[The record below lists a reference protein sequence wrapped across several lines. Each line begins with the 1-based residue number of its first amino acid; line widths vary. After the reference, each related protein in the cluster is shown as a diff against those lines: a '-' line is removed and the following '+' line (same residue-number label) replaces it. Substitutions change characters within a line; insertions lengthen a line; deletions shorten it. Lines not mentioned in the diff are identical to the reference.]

1 MLHAEGG
8 WSLGK
13 GPGPEPV
20 QDASG
25 FRLVSPLGQRKL
37 SLLVQSDSRKNVRV
51 VCSDT
56 IVRERQ
62 ALVEQVKESR
72 QQWSDCCD
80 GKDKAGAQE
89 AAWWLDQ
96 RKRAMRGMEMDVLWN
111 GDIVL
116 AHQTQLNRKIGAR
129 AGKA

>member
-1 MLHAEGG
+1 MFDAERERV
-8 WSLGK
+8 
-13 GPGPEPV
+13 PEPV

-25 FRLVSPLGQRKL
+25 FRLVSPGQL
-37 SLLVQSDSRKNVRV
+37 SLLVQSDDSRKNARV

-62 ALVEQVKESR
+62 ALREQVKASH
-72 QQWSDCCD
+72 QQWTDSRD

-89 AAWWLDQ
+89 AAWQLGQW
-96 RKRAMRGMEMDVLWN
+96 KRATRGMEMDVLWN
-111 GDIVL
+111 GDTVL
-116 AHQTQLNRKIGAR
+116 AHQTQLNREIGAR